1 MVVGRVS
8 EHSGKCSEDWIANEG
23 AHGLRAIWFDGF
35 HALPDPELRLLA
47 AQTAPGTKVAVK
59 LLRDGKEKT
68 ITLTLG
74 TIPEELMAQGGRAQ
88 PGERGQSNMDALDGV
103 EVTDL
108 DDLDARTRR
117 QQGIPNNIQGALV
130 ASVAPE
136 SNSAEAGLKPGDVIV
151 SINRQPVR
159 NANEA
164 VALSEKV
171 KGDQILLRVWRGDRE
186 GGGGGMLFLTVDNI
200 KRK

>member
-1 MVVGRVS
+1 V
-8 EHSGKCSEDWIANEG
+8 
-23 AHGLRAIWFDGF
+23 
-35 HALPDPELRLLA
+35 
-47 AQTAPGTKVAVK
+47 Q
-59 LLRDGKEKT
+59 
-68 ITLTLG
+68 
-74 TIPEELMAQGGRAQ
+74 
-88 PGERGQSNMDALDGV
+88 
-103 EVTDL
+103 
-108 DDLDARTRR
+108 
-117 QQGIPNNIQGALV
+117 
-130 ASVAPE
+130 PE